1 MYFIKSIGPYRG
13 NPTSRPFSGSVALPD
28 ELLSAYLAT
37 KGFCTIVVEDG
48 IVTGLTVDQEAL
60 DAYEAEHP
68 DVPEPDPPPTVEDL
82 QQENKLLR
90 AQLQAQ
96 TERSDFIED
105 VIAEMAGVV
114 YSGGEE
120 G

>member
-1 MYFIKSIGPYRG
+1 MYFIDPTGPYHG
-13 NPTSRPFSGSVALPD
+13 NPMSQPFPGCVGLPN
-28 ELLSAYLAT
+28 ELLSPYLAT

-48 IVTGLTVDQEAL
+48 VVTGLTVDQEAL

-82 QQENKLLR
+82 QAENKLLR

-120 G
+120 

>member
-1 MYFIKSIGPYRG
+1 MYFIDPTGPYHG
-13 NPTSRPFSGSVALPD
+13 NPMGQPFPDCVGLPD
-28 ELLSAYLAT
+28 ELLPAYLAT

-60 DAYEAEHP
+60 DAYEADHP

-120 G
+120 

>member
-1 MYFIKSIGPYRG
+1 MYYIREQGPYHG
-13 NPTSRPFSGSVALPD
+13 NPLLQPCSDGVRLPD

-48 IVTGLTVDQEAL
+48 VVTGLTVDQEAL

-114 YSGGEE
+114 YSGDDA
-120 G
+120 